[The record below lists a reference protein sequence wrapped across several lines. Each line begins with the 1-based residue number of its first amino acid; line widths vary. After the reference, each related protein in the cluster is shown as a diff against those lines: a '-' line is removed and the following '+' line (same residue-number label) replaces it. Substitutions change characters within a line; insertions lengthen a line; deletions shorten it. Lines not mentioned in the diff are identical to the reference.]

1 PPHLLVAAALGRPA
15 LPAAGQCQVTGLVL
29 GCRSPVRQRLLIRPL
44 KLARVAAGA
53 ERHHEP
59 LRRHDDALATLGA
72 SRHLHERVRVV
83 RVPIVELA
91 VADGA
96 GDQELS
102 ESVKRPTLRLTDETG
117 DSEPDAVVTGTVGA
131 LPVVAVDHG

>member
-1 PPHLLVAAALGRPA
+1 
-15 LPAAGQCQVTGLVL
+15 
-29 GCRSPVRQRLLIRPL
+29 
-44 KLARVAAGA
+44 
-53 ERHHEP
+53 
-59 LRRHDDALATLGA
+59 
-72 SRHLHERVRVV
+72 
-83 RVPIVELA
+83 PIVELA

-131 LPVVAVDHG
+131 LPVVAVYHGGVVVACREAHRRDVGQRAVRVVVGVLRRAKRYVWRLPVPAPRMDAAGCAATAQVYGATPVQHLQRRTTAGR